1 MAIHP
6 EVLPIKRDQGAVLL
20 GVVESNSSL
29 KVLSGQD
36 WLSEEPQ
43 AGS

>member
-1 MAIHP
+1 V
-6 EVLPIKRDQGAVLL
+6 VLPTKKDQGAVLL
-20 GVVESNSSL
+20 RVVEGNPLL